1 MYRTDMNK
9 NNTKRILWSI
19 RVPKHLNDSLDRY
32 IDEDSFQTKSEFIR
46 TAVRDR
52 LREER
57 KRMKEE
63 NLARVPAG

>member
-1 MYRTDMNK
+1 MNE

-32 IDEDSFQTKSEFIR
+32 IDEDSFQTKSEFVR

-57 KRMKEE
+57 RRMKEE
-63 NLARVPAG
+63 NFTRAPAG